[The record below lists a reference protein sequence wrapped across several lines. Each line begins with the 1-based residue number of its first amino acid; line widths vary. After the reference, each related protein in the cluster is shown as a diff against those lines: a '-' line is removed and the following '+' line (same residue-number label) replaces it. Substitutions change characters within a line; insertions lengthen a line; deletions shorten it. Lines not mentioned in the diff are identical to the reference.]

1 MTYFNLRDK
10 LGYINTQELSL
21 SHNKFIYWVKSFD
34 DVKWNFGTLKTNE
47 KLGELWTKF

>member
-1 MTYFNLRDK
+1 MTCLNLRDK

-34 DVKWNFGTLKTNE
+34 DVKWSFGILKTNK
-47 KLGELWTKF
+47 KLGEPSTKF